1 MQLVR
6 TVSDR
11 LLLLLLSAVLA
22 FIALFP
28 LERLGV
34 FGSSFEGSSGYVA
47 IYFGFPILT
56 VVFAVL
62 AVRFTPRPLPV
73 WARIVGW
80 VLLALVFA
88 LGFIA

>member
-1 MQLVR
+1 MQFVR
-6 TVSDR
+6 TVTDR

-34 FGSSFEGSSGYVA
+34 FGSSFEGSSGYAA

-56 VVFAVL
+56 IIFAVL
-62 AVRFTPRPLPV
+62 AVRFAPRPLPV

-80 VLLALVFA
+80 VLLALLF
-88 LGFIA
+88 LFGFLF

>member
-1 MQLVR
+1 MQFVR
-6 TVSDR
+6 TVTDR

-28 LERLGV
+28 LERLGI
-34 FGSSFEGSSGYVA
+34 FGSSFEGSSGYAA

-56 VVFAVL
+56 VIVAVL
-62 AVRFTPRPLPV
+62 AVRFAPRPLPL

-80 VLLALVFA
+80 VLLALLFVF
-88 LGFIA
+88 GFLF

>member
-56 VVFAVL
+56 VIFAVL
-62 AVRFTPRPLPV
+62 AVRFAPRPLPV
-73 WARIVGW
+73 WVRIIGW
-80 VLLALVFA
+80 MLLALVFA
-88 LGFIA
+88 VGFLG

>member
-1 MQLVR
+1 MQFVR
-6 TVSDR
+6 TVTDR

-28 LERLGV
+28 LEKLGV
-34 FGSSFEGSSGYVA
+34 FGSSFEGSSGYAA

-56 VVFAVL
+56 IIFAVL
-62 AVRFTPRPLPV
+62 AVRFAPRPLPV

-88 LGFIA
+88 LGFLG

>member
-1 MQLVR
+1 MQFAR
-6 TVSDR
+6 TVTDR

-34 FGSSFEGSSGYVA
+34 FGSSFEGSSGYAA

-56 VVFAVL
+56 VIFAVL
-62 AVRFTPRPLPV
+62 AVRFAPRPLPL

-80 VLLALVFA
+80 VLLALLFVF
-88 LGFIA
+88 GFLF

>member
-6 TVSDR
+6 TISDR
-11 LLLLLLSAVLA
+11 LLLLLLSAVV
-22 FIALFP
+22 ALFP

-47 IYFGFPILT
+47 VYFGFPILT
-56 VVFAVL
+56 VIFAVL
-62 AVRFTPRPLPV
+62 AVRFGPRPLPV
-73 WARIVGW
+73 WARIAGW

-88 LGFIA
+88 LGFIG

>member
-1 MQLVR
+1 MQFVR
-6 TVSDR
+6 TVTDR

-34 FGSSFEGSSGYVA
+34 FGSSFEGSSGYAA

-56 VVFAVL
+56 IIFAVL
-62 AVRFTPRPLPV
+62 AVRFAPRPLPV

-80 VLLALVFA
+80 VLLAIVFA
-88 LGFIA
+88 LGFLG

>member
-1 MQLVR
+1 MQFVR
-6 TVSDR
+6 TVTDR

-22 FIALFP
+22 FITLFP

-34 FGSSFEGSSGYVA
+34 FGSSFEGSSGYAA

-56 VVFAVL
+56 IIFAVL
-62 AVRFTPRPLPV
+62 AVRFAPRPLPV

-88 LGFIA
+88 LGFLG

>member
-1 MQLVR
+1 MQFVR
-6 TVSDR
+6 TVTDR

-34 FGSSFEGSSGYVA
+34 FGSSFEGSSGYAA

-56 VVFAVL
+56 IIFAVL
-62 AVRFTPRPLPV
+62 VVRFAPRPLPV

-80 VLLALVFA
+80 VLLAIVFA
-88 LGFIA
+88 LGFLG